1 MTKKSPIALAA
12 LLLAVGTAS
21 LSLMPNKAFAQASA
35 SAAASVP
42 QNTVR
47 KEMGKPFAEE
57 IAQFEETH
65 AWACDQSV
73 DAFSDAITRLF
84 NKPLVAVGSGNH

>member
-47 KEMGKPFAEE
+47 KEMGKPFAELE
-57 IAQFEETH
+57 KLITAKQFPQALEN
-65 AWACDQSV
+65 
-73 DAFSDAITRLF
+73 L
-84 NKPLVAVGSGNH
+84 